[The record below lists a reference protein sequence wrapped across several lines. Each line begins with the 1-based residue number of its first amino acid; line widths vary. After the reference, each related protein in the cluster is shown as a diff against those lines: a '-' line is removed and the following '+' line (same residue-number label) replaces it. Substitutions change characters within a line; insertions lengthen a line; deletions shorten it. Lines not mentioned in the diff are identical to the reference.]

1 MHWDVSTDVEAAL
14 RNAAGQVL
22 EPAACA
28 GSVLRQAVIERSL
41 RYTSEREHMGAR
53 LPASTRPADL
63 AAHALFFAVAD
74 AAKIMIPLA
83 ELHGRGSLPEHGTL
97 RVLDVGAGPG
107 AMTLGTL
114 DFLRRIGCRS
124 AVEVHAVDRDRE
136 ALDILRLAVADVA
149 ARWDMDIEVTTASAD
164 ITATTPAG
172 AAAYDLVLVGSVL
185 NELDP
190 EKRWDV
196 LSGLIDAVH
205 EAGALIVIEP
215 ALRETARDLHALRD
229 RILEQGRAYVF
240 APCVRQGSPCPML
253 ADERDW
259 CHEDRPVVLPERTA
273 QLATAT
279 GLRIHGLKFSY
290 LVLRHAAARQV
301 AVQPGAGSAARVV
314 SQLRNSKGKREC
326 FVCTDAGR
334 HLVRLL
340 RRNRSTANR
349 DFERVRRGDVLVMG
363 RVSGDLERDE
373 QVVLMRPAE
382 TEPDHRQES

>member
-1 MHWDVSTDVEAAL
+1 M
-14 RNAAGQVL
+14 
-22 EPAACA
+22 
-28 GSVLRQAVIERSL
+28 LRQAVMARSL
-41 RYTSEREHMGAR
+41 RYTSERETMGAP
-53 LPASTRPADL
+53 LPAGNRSADL

-74 AAKIMIPLA
+74 AAKIMVPLA
-83 ELHGRGSLPEHGTL
+83 ELHGRGLLPAREPL

-114 DFLRRIGCRS
+114 DFLHRIGCRS
-124 AVEVHAVDRDRE
+124 AIEVHAVDRDRD

-149 ARWDMDIEVTTASAD
+149 ARWGMNVTVTAASAD
-164 ITATTPAG
+164 ITGMPAD
-172 AAAYDLVLVGSVL
+172 ARTYDLVLVGSVL
-185 NELDP
+185 NELDQAR
-190 EKRWDV
+190 RWDV
-196 LSGLIDAVH
+196 LSVLIDGVH

-229 RILEQGRAYVF
+229 RVLEEGRAHVF
-240 APCVRQGSPCPML
+240 APCVRQGTPCPML

-273 QLATAT
+273 QMAAAT
-279 GLRIHGLKFSY
+279 GLRGHGLKFSY
-290 LVLRHAAARQV
+290 LVLRRTAAHQV
-301 AVQPGAGSAARVV
+301 EVPPGAGHAARVV

-334 HLVRLL
+334 QPVRLL

-363 RVSGDLERDE
+363 RTGGDLERDE
-373 QVVLMRPAE
+373 QLVLVRPAE
-382 TEPDHRQES
+382 TESDRHEP